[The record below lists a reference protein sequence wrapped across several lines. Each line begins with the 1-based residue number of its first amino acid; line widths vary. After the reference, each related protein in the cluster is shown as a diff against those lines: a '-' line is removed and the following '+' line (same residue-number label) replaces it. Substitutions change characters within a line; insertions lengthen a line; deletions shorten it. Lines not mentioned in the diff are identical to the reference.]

1 VRANSREGTSG
12 LSEARGVRPPR
23 DALLALSRT
32 HAILQSTHL
41 ELTKRCNLRCYH
53 CYVAGTSVELPVSRW
68 LEVVDELEVEGC
80 LHVTLTGG
88 EVGLKHGWLQIAER
102 VKRRRMTLRV
112 LTNGTVFSPED
123 IGRLADL
130 RPLLVGISLYGGTA
144 VVHERVTGVPGSFDR
159 SIASLRA
166 LRERDVRCRI
176 ACTLMPE
183 TLPGVDEIADLA
195 EQLDCE
201 FVADPTVVTR
211 ADGEDSVL
219 DYRLPVAQ
227 VREYL
232 GSDRLRARRSQS
244 RQVGGAGRHRT
255 GPPVYCSAGITAASI
270 EANGDVLPCMGF
282 RPAFGNVER
291 ASLQA
296 AWHGSLAAAHRVRMQ
311 APLDDCAGCR
321 FLDYCTGRCPRQA
334 LVEAGNMSAAIPR
347 TCELTA
353 VGMDLRAE
361 THGLSPG
368 LGE

>member
-232 GSDRLRARRSQS
+232 GSDRLGARRSQS

-255 GPPVYCSAGITAASI
+255 GPPCTAAPASRRRASKQMATCCRAWVFDRPSGTLR
-270 EANGDVLPCMGF
+270 ERAF
-282 RPAFGNVER
+282 RPRGMARWPPRIVFECR
-291 ASLQA
+291 LRSMIAR
-296 AWHGSLAAAHRVRMQ
+296 AAAFSTTVRGAVRVR
-311 APLDDCAGCR
+311 R
-321 FLDYCTGRCPRQA
+321 WSRR
-334 LVEAGNMSAAIPR
+334 
-347 TCELTA
+347 
-353 VGMDLRAE
+353 E
-361 THGLSPG
+361 T
-368 LGE
+368 